1 MKFCVSTDVVTWT
14 NWLTFQPDQDHSP
27 DPGTGFTPAF
37 WILAGYLNKLWTDFD
52 EILWVDSWEVC
63 TIWLRFEPDPDQSP
77 DSGSGHVFK
86 IARRIALSS
95 NGRISIKFYKWI
107 ACESRKTAFNFGS
120 DIDHIRDAVSVSGFY
135 PDYWLRQILTKFGQR
150 WRLRQGS
157 STRPHLRGGGGY
169 GIKPHL
175 PKC

>member
-52 EILWVDSWEVC
+52 EILWVDSWGVC

-86 IARRIALSS
+86 IARRIALLS
-95 NGRISIKFYKWI
+95 NGRISIKFYEWI
-107 ACESRKTAFNFGS
+107 ACESRKTAFNFGMWYPYPNFTQI
-120 DIDHIRDAVSVSGFY
+120 IDYGGF
-135 PDYWLRQILTKFGQR
+135 WRNLVQIS
-150 WRLRQGS
+150 RLRQG
-157 STRPHLRGGGGY
+157 RAE
-169 GIKPHL
+169 
-175 PKC
+175 